1 MAKKQFIVLN
11 QGLIMNTIKNKT
23 MESNTKLYRK
33 AQLPMTLMNEGDL
46 ELINNSNMRPEVR
59 DVAVCYMMAKCLLE
73 KAKGMT
79 GIYKTSFTD
88 DLNPLKEALYDLGYE
103 DMLKALNKT
112 LAKENK

>member
-1 MAKKQFIVLN
+1 
-11 QGLIMNTIKNKT
+11 MNTIKNKT
-23 MESNTKLYRK
+23 MKINTKLYRK
-33 AQLPMTLMNEGDL
+33 AQLPMTLMSEGDL
-46 ELINNSNMRPEVR
+46 ELINNSDMHPEVR
-59 DVAVCYMMAKCLLE
+59 DIAVCYMMAKCLLE
-73 KAKGMT
+73 KAKGTT